1 MNIFKRLFNVGKAEA
16 HSAIDKMEDP
26 IKMTEQGIRDMKR
39 DLTKALEGLAQVKAM
54 LIRSQ
59 NEKKQFETKAK
70 DYQNKAMLIL
80 QKVQKN
86 ELSGADGDRL
96 AKEALIK
103 KDENQEQVNR
113 TTTEVEKFSQ
123 SVSQLER
130 NVSTLRSNISK
141 WENELKTLKARVKV
155 SNATKN
161 LNKQM
166 AAIDSSSTVSMLE
179 KMKEKVEEQEA
190 LSDAYGELANESKTI
205 DDEID
210 AALSDTSLTSSA
222 ALDDLKREMGLLPAE
237 EKIEIKDTAEETIKI
252 DVENQDNTTDV

>member
-26 IKMTEQGIRDMKR
+26 IKMTEQGIKDMKG

-59 NEKKQFETKAK
+59 NDKAQYETKAK

-80 QKVQKN
+80 QKVQKG
-86 ELSGADGDRL
+86 ELPTEDGDRL

-103 KDENQEQVNR
+103 KDENQEHVNR
-113 TTTEVEKFSQ
+113 AKVEIDKFTD
-123 SVSQLER
+123 SVAQLER
-130 NVSTLRSNISK
+130 NVNSLKSNISK

-166 AAIDSSSTVSMLE
+166 AAIDSSSTVNMLE
-179 KMKEKVEEQEA
+179 KMKEKVAQEEA
-190 LSDAYGELANESKTI
+190 LADAYGDIANESKSV

-210 AALSDTSLTSSA
+210 KVL
-222 ALDDLKREMGLLPAE
+222 
-237 EKIEIKDTAEETIKI
+237 
-252 DVENQDNTTDV
+252 DNTNASADNDLEALKKQMGM